1 MEEVVTLE
9 KVAGKRRESP
19 AVKPID
25 SITVVMDALLENP
38 VRNRSL
44 WRKSI

>member
-1 MEEVVTLE
+1 MEKVVTLG

-19 AVKPID
+19 AVKRID
-25 SITVVMDALLENP
+25 SVIVVMEALLKNP

-44 WRKSI
+44 WRKSM